1 MNNTT
6 KQEAMQLLRDHRT
19 RYRERERVVDVIQS
33 ALAKT
38 ENAILD
44 WKREELRDLEN
55 TLLAM
60 GVRLSQVQQWVD
72 EPPAQR
78 AGGDESEDSDG

>member
-72 EPPAQR
+72 EPPGQR
-78 AGGDESEDSDG
+78 AGGDRK